1 MNEKIKSFFATFN
14 TWQIMLFSVLGAILI
29 TDLSTAL
36 ISLWIWHEV
45 RTELLILGTIHAV
58 LVPLLVLPMVIRGLR
73 RALQLEEQNQAHVAT
88 ISRLENQSQVELA
101 TQRRAEEMSLLYQ
114 LGILF
119 AAGKDLYETLLILQS
134 EIVKLAQAD
143 MLFVAIYDEKTDIV
157 DYPIFF
163 RKGIPHAHDSRK
175 LSERPG
181 LTGGVIYS
189 KQTLYLPDMMAET
202 VVAQYAPVGD
212 PMLTLRTFLGI
223 PLVVNDKVIGALS
236 VQSLKPDAY
245 SRDQIQ
251 LIENVAVQAATA
263 IDKASLLDQLKQEL
277 KEREYVETQL
287 REREMILEAVTF
299 AAEQFLKMPDW
310 RANIDQVLE
319 RLGKT
324 LNVTHAYLF
333 EDHLDAMGEL
343 VTSMRYE
350 WTAPG
355 YPSDL
360 DSPYFQNAKVHQE
373 GYEDQVEALRRGDVR
388 TGTSATFSPIEKK
401 TMAEFGVKALLEVPV
416 FVHEKEWG
424 AMGFDDFEQ
433 EREWHNAEV
442 EALKIAA
449 GVLSA
454 AIQRQ
459 EAEAAVRES
468 ERIYRQAIEAAGA
481 VPYYRDYRLEKY
493 SFIGAGIQ
501 KMTGYLPDEMSPSL
515 WASIVQEVQLVGDLA
530 GLDEA
535 EAVRRV
541 RNGEFENWKCDYR
554 ILAKDGQSK
563 WIADRGIELFEDMG
577 SSHST
582 IGIMQDITERK
593 QIEASLRQREAMLEA
608 ITFAAEQFLR
618 ASNWR
623 EQINAVL
630 ERLGREFNA
639 SHAYLFERHRGPNN
653 EILSSMTYEWTAP
666 DCVTDLGNPAFQN
679 LPLRS
684 MGFERM
690 YEILDRGE
698 PLIGSTSFFN
708 QAEREYL
715 RSINIKALLEMR
727 IVVGGEQWG
736 TIGFD
741 DLVSEREWTPME
753 VDVIRV
759 ASNVLGAA
767 IKRQNDEAALQSEL
781 NERQGLI
788 EELKLRN
795 AESETLRQSTAIVT
809 ETLERSEAVDRILEQ
824 LARVVAYDN
833 ASVQLLKGD
842 ALEIVSFRGRDSNY
856 SDLGMRFLL
865 SDNEP
870 SFPVIQGRVPYI
882 LYDNVQVSIPA
893 FNDIPHNN
901 VHAWMAVP
909 LKVKGH
915 IIGIIALDG
924 YQVRQFSERDAN
936 LAVTYANQVAIALE
950 NTRLFSELQAK
961 YAERQTLI
969 SELENK
975 NSELEQ
981 FTYTVS
987 HDLKSPL
994 VTITG
999 FLGYLEQDAASGNTG
1014 RLRRDVQR
1022 INEAVI
1028 KMQTLLNELLE
1039 LSRIG
1044 RVINPPVKIAFNA
1057 LVDEAI
1063 LLVSGRLEARLIN
1076 VVVQPNLPVVEV
1088 DKPRVVEVLQN
1099 LLDNAAKYM
1108 GSQAQPQVEIGQHGE
1123 QDGQLVFYV
1132 RDNGI
1137 GIEPEFH
1144 ERVFGL
1150 FNKLDPK
1157 SDGTGIGLAL
1167 ARRIIE
1173 IHGGRI
1179 WVESELGRG
1188 SAFLF
1193 TLPPARQLKRDS
1205 VI

>member
-1 MNEKIKSFFATFN
+1 MNGKVESFLISFN
-14 TWQIMLFSVLGAILI
+14 TWQIRLFSVIGAVLI
-29 TDLSTAL
+29 TNLSTAL
-36 ISLWIWHEV
+36 ISLGIWRTV
-45 RTELLILGTIHAV
+45 RTELLVLGTINAV
-58 LVPLLVLPMVIRGLR
+58 LVPLIMLPLGLR
-73 RALQLEEQNQAHVAT
+73 LLRRTLQLEEQNQAHMAMRT
-88 ISRLENQSQVELA
+88 KLENQSEMELG

-134 EIVKLAQAD
+134 EIVKLAQVD
-143 MLFVAIYDEKTDIV
+143 ILFVAIYDEKTDIV

-163 RKGIPHAHDSRK
+163 RRGDPQSHVSRK
-175 LSERPG
+175 LSDRPG
-181 LTGGVIYS
+181 LTGAVVYG
-189 KQTLYLPDMMAET
+189 KQTLYLPDMLAET
-202 VVAQYAPVGD
+202 AMARYAPVGD
-212 PMLTLRTFLGI
+212 PLLTLRTFLGI
-223 PLVVNDKVIGALS
+223 PLVVNHKVIGALA
-236 VQSLKPDAY
+236 VQSAKPDAY

-251 LIENVAVQAATA
+251 LIENMAVQAATA
-263 IDKASLLDQLKQEL
+263 IDKARLLDQLKQQL
-277 KEREYVETQL
+277 REREHVETQL
-287 REREMILEAVTF
+287 REREAILEAVTF

-324 LNVTHAYLF
+324 LHVTHAYLF
-333 EDHLDAMGEL
+333 EDHIDAQGEL

-360 DSPYFQNAKVHQE
+360 EGPYFQNSKVHQE
-373 GYEDQVEALRRGDVR
+373 GYETQLEALRRGEVR
-388 TGTSATFSPIEKK
+388 TGTSSTFNPIEKEA
-401 TMAEFGVKALLEVPV
+401 MDEFGVKALLEVPV

-424 AMGFDDFEQ
+424 AMGFDDFAR
-433 EREWHNAEV
+433 EREWSNAEV

-459 EAEAAVRES
+459 EVEAAVRES

-481 VPYYRDYRLEKY
+481 VPYYRDYRLNRY

-501 KMTGYLPDEMSPSL
+501 KMTGYLPEEMSPAL
-515 WASIVQEVQLVGDLA
+515 WVSIVQEVQLIGDLA

-541 RNGEFENWKCDYR
+541 RNGEFEHWKCDYR

-563 WIADRGIELFEDMG
+563 WIADRGIELFEDTG

-593 QIEASLRQREAMLEA
+593 QIEAGLRQREAMLQA

-639 SHAYLFERHRGPNN
+639 SHAYLFERHRGPND

-666 DCVTDLGNPAFQN
+666 ECVSDLDDPAFQN

-684 MGFERM
+684 MGFERL

-698 PLIGSTSFFN
+698 PLVGSSSFFKA
-708 QAEREYL
+708 AEREYVN
-715 RSINIKALLEMR
+715 SINVKALLEMR
-727 IVVGGEQWG
+727 IIVDSQQWG
-736 TIGFD
+736 TLGFD
-741 DLVSEREWTPME
+741 DVLNERDWTLME

-767 IKRQNDEAALQSEL
+767 IKRQSDEAALQNEL
-781 NERQGLI
+781 DERQRLI
-788 EELKLRN
+788 EELELRN
-795 AESETLRQSTAIVT
+795 AESETLRESTAIVA
-809 ETLERSEAVDRILEQ
+809 ETLEPSEAVDRILEQ

-833 ASVQLLKGD
+833 ASVQLLRGE
-842 ALEIVSFRGRDSNY
+842 ALEIVSFRGRDPHY
-856 SDLGMRFLL
+856 SDPGMRFLL
-865 SDNEP
+865 NANEP
-870 SFPVIQGRVPYI
+870 SFPVIQGHAPYI
-882 LYDNVQVSIPA
+882 LYDNVQAAIPA

-909 LKVKGH
+909 LRVKGR
-915 IIGIIALDG
+915 ILGIIALDG
-924 YQVRQFSERDAN
+924 YEVAQFSERDAN
-936 LAVTYANQVAIALE
+936 LAVTYANQAAIALE
-950 NTRLFSELQAK
+950 NARLFSELQAK
-961 YAERQTLI
+961 YAERQTLVN
-969 SELENK
+969 ELESK
-975 NSELEQ
+975 NTELER

-999 FLGYLEQDAASGNTG
+999 FLGYLEQDALLGNTERMKG
-1014 RLRRDVQR
+1014 DIRRID
-1022 INEAVI
+1022 EAVK
-1028 KMQTLLNELLE
+1028 KMQKLLNELLE

-1044 RVINPPVKIAFNA
+1044 RVVNPPLKVPFGD
-1057 LVDEAI
+1057 LVREAV
-1063 LLVSGRLEARLIN
+1063 LLVRGQLEARGVRVWIH
-1076 VVVQPNLPVVEV
+1076 PNLPVVYV
-1088 DKPRVVEVLQN
+1088 DKPRLVEVLQN
-1099 LLDNAAKYM
+1099 LLDNAAKYS
-1108 GSQAQPQVEIGQHGE
+1108 GDQPQPQIQIGQRGE
-1123 QDGQLVFYV
+1123 QDGQPVFYV
-1132 RDNGI
+1132 SDNGM

-1144 ERVFGL
+1144 ERIFGL

-1157 SDGTGIGLAL
+1157 TEGTGVGLAL
-1167 ARRIIE
+1167 VKRIIE
-1173 IHGGRI
+1173 VHSGRI
-1179 WVESELGRG
+1179 WVESEPGHG
-1188 SAFLF
+1188 ATFLF
-1193 TLPPARQLKRDS
+1193 TLPTQPQPKS

>member
-1 MNEKIKSFFATFN
+1 
-14 TWQIMLFSVLGAILI
+14 
-29 TDLSTAL
+29 
-36 ISLWIWHEV
+36 
-45 RTELLILGTIHAV
+45 
-58 LVPLLVLPMVIRGLR
+58 
-73 RALQLEEQNQAHVAT
+73 
-88 ISRLENQSQVELA
+88 
-101 TQRRAEEMSLLYQ
+101 
-114 LGILF
+114 
-119 AAGKDLYETLLILQS
+119 
-134 EIVKLAQAD
+134 
-143 MLFVAIYDEKTDIV
+143 
-157 DYPIFF
+157 
-163 RKGIPHAHDSRK
+163 
-175 LSERPG
+175 
-181 LTGGVIYS
+181 
-189 KQTLYLPDMMAET
+189 
-202 VVAQYAPVGD
+202 
-212 PMLTLRTFLGI
+212 
-223 PLVVNDKVIGALS
+223 
-236 VQSLKPDAY
+236 
-245 SRDQIQ
+245 
-251 LIENVAVQAATA
+251 
-263 IDKASLLDQLKQEL
+263 
-277 KEREYVETQL
+277 
-287 REREMILEAVTF
+287 
-299 AAEQFLKMPDW
+299 MPDW

-333 EDHLDAMGEL
+333 EDHIDAQGEL

-360 DSPYFQNAKVHQE
+360 EGPYFQNSKVHQE
-373 GYEDQVEALRRGDVR
+373 GYEAQLEALQRGDVR
-388 TGTSATFSPIEKK
+388 TGTSSTFNPIEKEA
-401 TMAEFGVKALLEVPV
+401 MDEFGVKALLEVPV

-424 AMGFDDFEQ
+424 VIGFDDFER
-433 EREWHNAEV
+433 EREWSNAEV

-459 EAEAAVRES
+459 EVEAAVRES

-481 VPYYRDYRLEKY
+481 VPYYRDYRLDRY

-501 KMTGYLPDEMSPSL
+501 KMTGYLPEEMSPSL

-541 RNGEFENWKCDYR
+541 RNREFEHWKCDYR

-593 QIEASLRQREAMLEA
+593 QIEASLRQREAMLKA
-608 ITFAAEQFLR
+608 VTFAAEQFLR

-639 SHAYLFERHRGPNN
+639 SHAYLFERHRGPND

-666 DCVTDLGNPAFQN
+666 DCVSDLGDPAFQN

-684 MGFERM
+684 MGFERL

-698 PLIGSTSFFN
+698 PLIGSSSFFEA
-708 QAEREYL
+708 AEREYVN
-715 RSINIKALLEMR
+715 SINVKALLEMR
-727 IVVGGEQWG
+727 IIVDGQQWG
-736 TIGFD
+736 TLGFD
-741 DLVSEREWTPME
+741 DVTNAREWTPME

-767 IKRQNDEAALQSEL
+767 IKRQNDQAALQNEL
-781 NERQGLI
+781 DERQRLI
-788 EELKLRN
+788 EELELRN
-795 AESETLRQSTAIVT
+795 AESETLRESSAIVA
-809 ETLERSEAVDRILEQ
+809 ETLEPAEAVDRILEQ

-833 ASVQLLKGD
+833 ASVQLLKGE
-842 ALEIVSFRGRDSNY
+842 ALEIVSFRGRDPNY

-865 SDNEP
+865 NDNEP
-870 SFPVIQGRVPYI
+870 SFPVIQGRAPYI
-882 LYDNVQVSIPA
+882 LYDDVQTAIPA

-909 LKVKGH
+909 LKVKGR

-924 YQVRQFSERDAN
+924 YQIRQFSERDAN

-950 NTRLFSELQAK
+950 NARLFGELHAK

-969 SELENK
+969 NELESK
-975 NSELEQ
+975 NSELER

-999 FLGYLEQDAASGNTG
+999 FLGYLEQDALSGNTERMKG
-1014 RLRRDVQR
+1014 DIQR
-1022 INEAVI
+1022 IDEAVK
-1028 KMQTLLNELLE
+1028 KMQKLLNELLE

-1044 RVINPPVKIAFNA
+1044 RVVNPPLKVPFGD
-1057 LVDEAI
+1057 LVREAV
-1063 LLVSGRLEARLIN
+1063 LLVRGQLEARGVRVWIH
-1076 VVVQPNLPVVEV
+1076 PNLPVVHV
-1088 DKPRVVEVLQN
+1088 DKPRLVEVLQN

-1108 GSQAQPQVEIGQHGE
+1108 GNQAQPQVQIGQKVE
-1123 QDGQLVFYV
+1123 PDGQPVFYIS
-1132 RDNGI
+1132 DNGM
-1137 GIEPEFH
+1137 GIEPEYH
-1144 ERVFGL
+1144 ERIFGL

-1157 SDGTGIGLAL
+1157 TEGTGVGLAL
-1167 ARRIIE
+1167 VKRIIE
-1173 IHGGRI
+1173 VHGGRI
-1179 WVESELGRG
+1179 WVESEPGRG
-1188 SAFLF
+1188 ATFLF
-1193 TLPPARQLKRDS
+1193 TLPPSGQPKPDS